1 MFTLTIFY
9 VCVKDCSGWY
19 YPYPLRGGGRGGVEP
34 TFRVTFF
41 SLKIYLYIYIYI
53 WKKNT
58 NRQINQYNSIYIY
71 IYTHIL
77 TDPQKTRE
85 TSQRD
90 CMESLDF
97 IRSHEWQWTGHVA
110 RPPYIWEP
118 PWHILTHFETSQ
130 HILTPLACFLF
141 ASARRWTSSLG
152 DWLTCTSYWGILG
165 S

>member
-19 YPYPLRGGGRGGVEP
+19 YPYPLRGGDEGGLNQPFELH
-34 TFRVTFF
+34 FF
-41 SLKIYLYIYIYI
+41 LWKYIYIYISIYI

-58 NRQINQYNSIYIY
+58 NRQINQYNSIY

-97 IRSHEWQWTGHVA
+97 IRSHEWQWIGHVA
-110 RPPYIWEP
+110 RPPDIWEP

-130 HILTPLACFLF
+130 HILMPLACFLF
-141 ASARRWTSSLG
+141 ASARRWTSSLD